1 MRSVCT
7 STHGIDHAPD
17 FDESAVAGA
26 PEDAPMMRSDG
37 GVDQIAV
44 EAANAQGFAGE
55 PAVVDDV
62 GDQDRANFRV
72 SLTAAHRRR
81 AD

>member
-1 MRSVCT
+1 M
-7 STHGIDHAPD
+7 
-17 FDESAVAGA
+17 AG
-26 PEDAPMMRSDG
+26 SI
-37 GVDQIAV
+37 IAA
-44 EAANAQGFAGE
+44 EAAKAQGFAGE

-62 GDQDRANFRV
+62 GDQDRC